1 MNSVQLLGRLTKD
14 PELRVNSSSTTA
26 MVRFSIAVDKQL
38 SREKKEELESNN
50 KPTADFINCI
60 AWGGTAEA
68 IAKYTAKGNRILVQ
82 GRIQTGS
89 YQADDGSK
97 RYTTDIVIASVDFI
111 DWKDTQESSDDYT
124 PSNDDRIPF

>member
-14 PELRVNSSSTTA
+14 PEMRINNSSKTA

-38 SREKKEELESNN
+38 SREQKKEFEANN
-50 KPTADFINCI
+50 KPTADFINCV

-68 IAKYTAKGNRILVQ
+68 IAKYTAKGNRIMVQ

-97 RYTTDIVIASVDFI
+97 RYTTDIVVVNVDFI
-111 DWKDTQESSDDYT
+111 DWKDNQESNADYT
-124 PSNDDRIPF
+124 PVNDYRIPF

>member
-14 PELRVNSSSTTA
+14 PEMRINNSTKTA

-38 SREKKEELESNN
+38 SREQKKAFEFNN

-60 AWGGTAEA
+60 AWGATAEA
-68 IAKYTAKGNRILVQ
+68 IARYTAKGNRILVQ

-97 RYTTDIVIASVDFI
+97 RYATDIVATSVDFI
-111 DWKDTQESSDDYT
+111 DWKENQESSADYS
-124 PSNDDRIPF
+124 PIDDDRIPF

>member
-14 PELRVNSSSTTA
+14 PETRINNASDTA
-26 MVRFSIAVDKQL
+26 MVRFSLAVDKQL
-38 SREKKEELESNN
+38 SREKKKEFESSG

-68 IAKYTAKGNRILVQ
+68 IAKYTSKGNRILVQ

-97 RYTTDIVIASVDFI
+97 RYTTDIVVANVDFI
-111 DWKDTQESSDDYT
+111 DWKDMQESSGDYS
-124 PSNDDRIPF
+124 PINDDRIPF

>member
-14 PELRVNSSSTTA
+14 PETRINNTSSTA

-38 SREKKEELESNN
+38 SREQKNEFESNG

-60 AWGGTAEA
+60 AWGSTAEA
-68 IAKYTAKGNRILVQ
+68 IAKYTAKGKRILVQ

-97 RYTTDIVIASVDFI
+97 RYTTDIVVASVEFI
-111 DWKDTQESSDDYT
+111 DWKDTQESSSDYT

>member
-14 PELRVNSSSTTA
+14 PEMRTKNASDTA

-38 SREKKEELESNN
+38 SREKKKEFESNG

-97 RYTTDIVIASVDFI
+97 RYTTDVVVANVDFI

-124 PSNDDRIPF
+124 PINDDRIPF